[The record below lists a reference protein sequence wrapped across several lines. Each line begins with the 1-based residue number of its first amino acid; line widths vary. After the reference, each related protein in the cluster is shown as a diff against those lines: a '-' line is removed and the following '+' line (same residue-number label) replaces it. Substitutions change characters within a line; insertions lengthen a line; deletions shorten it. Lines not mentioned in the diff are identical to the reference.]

1 MTKMSEVI
9 NHKITADNKH
19 SLVLAQELKSPLS
32 SMLGTMDFLLT
43 TAMTC
48 KQKEY
53 LEVVCSSGQSLMN
66 SVQAVITFFEI
77 KNDQLKPEEQNCYL
91 VEILDEI
98 IDQLAEKALKKS
110 LNLGYVVSDSL
121 PARIVTDPVKLSQI
135 LFQLLDN
142 AIKFSHFGDISLYI
156 DHSGDEFFSSKR
168 PKAICFKVNDR
179 GIGIA
184 KSMQTQ
190 IFEPFFKIDC
200 SSDRVYQGLGLG
212 LTIANNL
219 AEIMSGRL
227 MLNSHFGQGTQVSM
241 RLPLVTRAV
250 EESANINH
258 AESKK
263 LRLKNQKLLLVTA
276 SGLIKD
282 HILNTV
288 NSLGGQLIV
297 VSSAHAAITRLAKP
311 DAKTFQTIIV
321 DEDIED
327 MPLADFFGLVEDCLN
342 FSDIFALILSNPYF
356 ASPHINSFH
365 VARLSKPILTANLTA
380 MLVNRSYTAKM
391 PINDAVPIHK
401 DKTINVLIVDD
412 SRINQHVIE
421 VMLCR
426 LGCDYEI
433 ASNGKTAVEKVVYGC
448 FDILLID
455 CNVPFISGYEAAR
468 QIRNFE
474 EGEVNKCPIVGM
486 SSHASDKQK
495 AQCINS
501 GMSDYVDKPIGLLEL
516 RAMLLK
522 WTSYQKSCGSKEI
535 FEDSGGQYRSF
546 SQFKP
551 KKMSYDAQ
559 SLSRHYK

>member
-1 MTKMSEVI
+1 MSEVI
-9 NHKITADNKH
+9 NHKSTADNRH

-32 SMLGTMDFLLT
+32 SMLGMMDFLLT

-53 LEVVCSSGQSLMN
+53 FEVVCSSGQSLMN

-77 KNDQLKPEEQNCYL
+77 KNNQLKPKEQDCYI

-98 IDQLAEKALKKS
+98 IDQLADKALKKS
-110 LNLGYVVSDSL
+110 LNLGYVISDGF
-121 PARIVTDPVKLSQI
+121 PARVVTDPVKLSQI

-142 AIKFSHFGDISLYI
+142 AIKFSHFGDVSLYV
-156 DHSGDEFFSSKR
+156 DHADDESLSNKR
-168 PKAICFKVNDR
+168 PKTVCFKINDR

-184 KSMQTQ
+184 KSMQSK
-190 IFEPFFKIDC
+190 IFEPFFKVDC

-212 LTIANNL
+212 LAIAKSFI
-219 AEIMSGRL
+219 EILSGKL
-227 MLNSHFGQGTQVSM
+227 ELKSDFGQGTQVSI
-241 RLPLVTRAV
+241 RLPLATKSLEKGV
-250 EESANINH
+250 SAKG
-258 AESKK
+258 AGSKK
-263 LRLKNQKLLLVTA
+263 LRLKNQTLLLVTA

-327 MPLADFFGLVEDCLN
+327 MPIADFFGLVEDCLN

-356 ASPHINSFH
+356 ASHHINSFH

-391 PINDAVPIHK
+391 PINDVVTVHK
-401 DKTINVLIVDD
+401 DKTVNVLIVDD

-421 VMLCR
+421 AMLCR
-426 LGCDYEI
+426 LGCNYEMI
-433 ASNGKTAVEKVVYGC
+433 SDGKTAVKKVVYGC

-455 CNVPFISGYEAAR
+455 CNVPFVSGYEAAR

-474 EGEVNKCPIVGM
+474 ENETSKLPIIGM
-486 SSHASDKQK
+486 SSSASDKQK
-495 AQCINS
+495 IQCINS
-501 GMSDYVDKPIGLLEL
+501 GMSDYIDRPIGLLEL

-522 WTSYQKSCGSKEI
+522 WTPYQAS
-535 FEDSGGQYRSF
+535 FETSGGQNPSF

-551 KKMSYDAQ
+551 KKMSYDA
-559 SLSRHYK
+559 

>member
-1 MTKMSEVI
+1 MSRVT
-9 NHKITADNKH
+9 NYKITTDNKH
-19 SLVLAQELKSPLS
+19 SLVLAKELKSPLN
-32 SMLGTMDFLLT
+32 SMLGMMDLLLT
-43 TAMTC
+43 TAMTV

-53 LEVVCSSGQSLMN
+53 LEDACSSGESLMN
-66 SVQAVITFFEI
+66 SVQSVLTFFEI
-77 KNDQLKPEEQNCYL
+77 KNNQLKPVEQDCYL

-110 LNLGYVVSDSL
+110 LNLGYVIPDNFPVRL
-121 PARIVTDPVKLSQI
+121 VTDPTKLRQI

-142 AIKFSHFGDISLYI
+142 AIKFSHFGDVSLYI
-156 DHSGDEFFSSKR
+156 DNTDGHDVSNKN
-168 PKAICFKVNDR
+168 PKTICFKINDS

-184 KSMQTQ
+184 KSKQSQ
-190 IFEPFFKIDC
+190 IFEPFFKVDC

-212 LTIANNL
+212 LTIAKSL
-219 AEIMSGRL
+219 AEVMSGNL
-227 MLNSHFGQGTQVSM
+227 ELKSYFGQGTQVSI
-241 RLPLVTRAV
+241 RLPLITKAL
-250 EESANINH
+250 EKSASINH
-258 AESKK
+258 TESKK

-276 SGLIKD
+276 SGLIKN

-288 NSLGGQLIV
+288 NSLGGQLSI

-356 ASPHINSFH
+356 ASCHINSFH
-365 VARLSKPILTANLTA
+365 VARISKPILTANLTA

-391 PINDAVPIHK
+391 PINDVVPGLDEK
-401 DKTINVLIVDD
+401 LVKVLIVDD

-421 VMLCR
+421 AMLRR

-433 ASNGKTAVEKVVYGC
+433 TSNGKTAVEKVVCGG
-448 FDILLID
+448 FDLVLID
-455 CNVPFISGYEAAR
+455 CNVPFISGYEATR

-474 EGEVNKCPIVGM
+474 KDEAGKLPIVGM
-486 SSHASDKQK
+486 SSNASEKQK

-501 GMSDYVDKPIGLLEL
+501 GMNDHIDKPIGLFEL

-522 WTSYQKSCGSKEI
+522 WTSYKASFGVKEI
-535 FEDSGGQYRSF
+535 FEASSG
-546 SQFKP
+546 
-551 KKMSYDAQ
+551 
-559 SLSRHYK
+559 

>member
-19 SLVLAQELKSPLS
+19 SLVLAQELKLPLS

-43 TAMTC
+43 TAITC

-77 KNDQLKPEEQNCYL
+77 KNNQLKPEERDCYL

-110 LNLGYVVSDSL
+110 LNLGYVISDNF
-121 PARIVTDPVKLSQI
+121 PACLVTDPAKLSQI

-142 AIKFSHFGDISLYI
+142 AIKFSHFGDISLYV
-156 DHSGDEFFSSKR
+156 DHSDDEGFSNKR
-168 PKAICFKVNDR
+168 PKTVCFKINDR

-190 IFEPFFKIDC
+190 IFEPFFKVDC

-212 LTIANNL
+212 LTIAKNL
-219 AEIMSGRL
+219 VEIMRGEL
-227 MLNSHFGQGTQVSM
+227 MLNSRFGQGTQVSM
-241 RLPLVTRAV
+241 RLPLLTKAGEKR
-250 EESANINH
+250 ANINH

-263 LRLKNQKLLLVTA
+263 LRLKNQTLLLVTA

-288 NSLGGQLIV
+288 NSLGGKLIV

-356 ASPHINSFH
+356 ALHQINSFH
-365 VARLSKPILTANLTA
+365 VARLSKPIRTANLTA
-380 MLVNRSYTAKM
+380 MLVNRSYAAKM
-391 PINDAVPIHK
+391 PINDAVPLHK

-412 SRINQHVIE
+412 SRINQHIIE
-421 VMLCR
+421 AMLCR

-433 ASNGKTAVEKVVYGC
+433 TSNGKTAVEKVVYGC

-474 EGEVNKCPIVGM
+474 EAEVNNLPIVGM
-486 SSHASDKQK
+486 SSNASDKQK

-501 GMSDYVDKPIGLLEL
+501 GMSDYIDKPIGLLEL

-522 WTSYQKSCGSKEI
+522 WTSYQASFESKEI
-535 FEDSGGQYRSF
+535 FEASGGQYPSF
-546 SQFKP
+546 S
-551 KKMSYDAQ
+551 
-559 SLSRHYK
+559 

>member
-1 MTKMSEVI
+1 MSEVKNQKTTI
-9 NHKITADNKH
+9 INKH

-43 TAMTC
+43 TALTC

-53 LEVVCSSGQSLMN
+53 LEVLCSSGQSLMN

-77 KNDQLKPEEQNCYL
+77 NNNQLKLKEKNCFL

-110 LNLGYVVSDSL
+110 INVGYVISESCPIIV
-121 PARIVTDPVKLSQI
+121 VTDPVKLSQI

-142 AIKFSHFGDISLYI
+142 AIKFSHFGDVSLYV
-156 DHSGDEFFSSKR
+156 DHSDDGGFSNKK
-168 PKAICFKVNDR
+168 PKKICFKINDS
-179 GIGIA
+179 GIGIT
-184 KSMQTQ
+184 KSMQTHV
-190 IFEPFFKIDC
+190 FEPFFKVDC
-200 SSDRVYQGLGLG
+200 SSNRVYQGLGLG
-212 LTIANNL
+212 LTIAKNL
-219 AEIMSGRL
+219 AKIMSGELVLDSR
-227 MLNSHFGQGTQVSM
+227 FGNGTQVSI
-241 RLPLVTRAV
+241 RLPLVTKGV
-250 EESANINH
+250 ERGATINH
-258 AESKK
+258 TESKK

-276 SGLIKD
+276 SELIKN

-297 VSSAHAAITRLAKP
+297 VSSAHAAITRLAMP
-311 DAKTFQTIIV
+311 DTKTFQTIIV

-327 MPLADFFGLVEDCLN
+327 MPLGDFFGLVEDCLN
-342 FSDIFALILSNPYF
+342 FSDVFASILSNPYF
-356 ASPHINSFH
+356 ASHHINSFH

-380 MLVNRSYTAKM
+380 MLVNRPYSAKM

-401 DKTINVLIVDD
+401 EKTINVLIVDD

-421 VMLCR
+421 AMLCR

-433 ASNGKTAVEKVVYGC
+433 TSNGKTAVEKVVYGC

-455 CNVPFISGYEAAR
+455 CNVPFISGYEVAR

-474 EGEVNKCPIVGM
+474 EGEVNKLPIVGM
-486 SSHASDKQK
+486 SSNASDKQK
-495 AQCINS
+495 VQCINS

-522 WTSYQKSCGSKEI
+522 WTSYQASFGSKEF
-535 FEDSGGQYRSF
+535 FEASGDQFSSF
-546 SQFKP
+546 SQPLP

-559 SLSRHYK
+559 LLSRPYK